1 MMLLKFNILSHERL
15 VCPLLVRH
23 VRFLQDLPPR
33 FATIAARKKAF
44 QEKRADFQRK
54 QAQVTARVREAKDLA
69 KGLAKEKINI
79 YRENIFTIPN
89 VLSITRIFC
98 TPLLGYWVYTA
109 AFTPALGL
117 FAFAA
122 VSDLLD
128 GQIARR
134 WPSQQSM
141 AGTVLDPLAD
151 KLLVGTLFLTL
162 TYAHIIP
169 LPLTVLI
176 VCRDVGL
183 MGGSFYLRYK
193 SLPEPKTLA
202 RFFDPS
208 LASLKFE
215 PTFLSKANTSIQL
228 LLVACSL
235 GAPVFDYAAHPCLQ
249 ALWYLT
255 AATTF
260 CSGLEYAIRRDT
272 YRFLHKTPFPRKFRS
287 KSCHRDGDK

>member
-1 MMLLKFNILSHERL
+1 MLLLRCSVLSHERL
-15 VCPLLVRH
+15 LSSTLLRNVRC
-23 VRFLQDLPPR
+23 LQDLPPS
-33 FATIAARKKAF
+33 IAARKKAF
-44 QEKRADFQRK
+44 QEKKADFQRK
-54 QAQVTARVREAKDLA
+54 RAQVTARVREAKNLA
-69 KGLAKEKINI
+69 RERINI
-79 YRENIFTIPN
+79 YRENILTIPN
-89 VLSITRIFC
+89 LLSVTRIVC
-98 TPLLGYWVYTA
+98 TPLLGYWVYTGA
-109 AFTPALGL
+109 YTPALGL
-117 FAFAA
+117 FGFAA

-169 LPLTVLI
+169 WPLTVLI

-183 MGGSFYLRYK
+183 MGGSLYLRYK
-193 SLPEPKTLA
+193 SLPEPKTVG

-208 LASLKFE
+208 LISLKFE

-235 GAPVFDYAAHPCLQ
+235 GAPVFDFVSHP
-249 ALWYLT
+249 ALSALCYLT
-255 AATTF
+255 ATTTF
-260 CSGLEYAIRRDT
+260 ASSMEYAIRRDT
-272 YRFLHKTPFPRKFRS
+272 YRFLRRTPFARKFRS
-287 KSCHRDGDK
+287 RSYIKDTSKKTLPE

>member
-1 MMLLKFNILSHERL
+1 MLWLRYSILSHERL
-15 VCPLLVRH
+15 GCPVLSRNVRC
-23 VRFLQDLPPR
+23 LQDLPPR
-33 FATIAARKKAF
+33 FASIAARKKAF
-44 QEKRADFQRK
+44 QEKKADFQRK
-54 QAQVTARVREAKDLA
+54 KAQVTARVREAKNLA
-69 KGLAKEKINI
+69 RERINI

-89 VLSITRIFC
+89 VLSVTRIVC
-98 TPLLGYWVYTA
+98 TPLLGYWVYTGA
-109 AFTPALGL
+109 YASALGL
-117 FAFAA
+117 FGFAA
-122 VSDLLD
+122 ASDMLD

-176 VCRDVGL
+176 VCRDVSL
-183 MGGSFYLRYK
+183 MGGSLYLRYK
-193 SLPEPKTLA
+193 SLPKPKTLA

-208 LASLKFE
+208 LTSMRFE

-235 GAPVFDYAAHPCLQ
+235 GAPVFDFVAHPCLQ
-249 ALWYLT
+249 ALCYLT
-255 AATTF
+255 ATTTAL
-260 CSGLEYAIRRDT
+260 SGVEYAIRRDT
-272 YRFLHKTPFPRKFRS
+272 YRFLHKTPFSRRFRS
-287 KSCHRDGDK
+287 KNTSKDGTK